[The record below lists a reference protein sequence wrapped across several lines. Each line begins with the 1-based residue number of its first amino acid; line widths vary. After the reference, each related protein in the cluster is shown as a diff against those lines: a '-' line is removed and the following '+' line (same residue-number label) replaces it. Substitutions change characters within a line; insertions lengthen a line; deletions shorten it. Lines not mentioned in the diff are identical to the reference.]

1 MSGTREV
8 KQLQKAKSK
17 AQRNNNLREE
27 ASLCNQLGEILA
39 RSGNFQAAIE
49 EHQQELQ
56 LSESLRDVIGC
67 AIANRKIGECFA
79 ELGNYEA
86 ALKHQR
92 RHLQLARSV
101 NDAAEEQRAWATI
114 GRTFLFRY
122 EADQSQDSLREAEGA
137 FRKSLTIVDERLEG
151 KVLSR
156 ELSEMRARLYLN
168 LGFVYD
174 GLKDSQRCS
183 DFIRR
188 SVFIAEQN
196 KLLEDLYRANFNL
209 GSIHFRNGQH
219 SRAVRCLEHA
229 KECARK
235 MKEKFLESECYHS
248 IGQVLLNLGD
258 FVAAKRALKKA
269 YTMGSQQPSERGAV
283 RRNLKYAI
291 KGCHLE
297 EALAEQPESD
307 AQGIVGMT
315 EQLGDLYCK
324 VGCYRKALDSY
335 QAQLSGA
342 QSLGKPARE
351 LSAIHVSLAAT
362 YTDLKQ
368 HKKAVEHYR
377 KELALREG
385 SPVEECE
392 TWLNI
397 ALSLEEDGRV
407 LEELEECYQSALEC
421 AQRAGL
427 PKLQHRVL
435 KQLLTVQQKL
445 GSPDTDSTVSRLQD
459 LCGSQAWSDGES
471 EGEEEQE
478 EEENSEELMD
488 SDLELSESEEE
499 DLDGY
504 QKAVPGRRKA
514 KQWSRRNEKGE
525 TILHRA
531 CIEGNLKQ
539 VQYVVDKGHPLNP
552 RDYCGWTP
560 LHEACNHGHL
570 DIVRFLLDRG
580 ANVNDTGG
588 PHCDG
593 VTPLH
598 DALTCGNF
606 QVAQL
611 LIERGAS
618 GTLRNAKGET
628 PHDSLREW
636 LRMYGKHLD
645 QETRQECRETE
656 NLLKTAASGRAP
668 RPPQQMVSDFQDSQL
683 FDAENSEPLVPPSS
697 RVASSSLGVE
707 AVPCSS
713 SRGRSSSTQQP
724 QYRDRDGDRDSES
737 VALELREQAEDQ
749 LGSCSSSESTTELD
763 DSIIS
768 PLRPIRGKRRLLR
781 PTSPLTLQPV
791 NPTYP
796 HAADDLDWANEDE
809 DEAEEDPPIRSV
821 DLQESPVSMRKEY
834 QRAIQSLGSAKSR
847 LLMSNSLSEP
857 GSTLVTMMSASS
869 RSALVPEEEYV
880 ADDWLEDD
888 IGEVQSK
895 KRRRI
900 SSGQEARREAVIPA
914 KSTRGQSASV
924 AIPTPT
930 SRGTA
935 SRGMSMKK
943 GPSRQV
949 KMTQLS
955 GMVVLGSRRSG
966 SPLPFTQEEQS
977 SSLSQTPVQHHLQA
991 VAPALPAPIR
1001 VRVRVQD
1008 NVFLIPIPR
1017 SEAETCTVSW
1027 LADQAAQRYYQACGL
1042 HPHLSL
1048 QKEGAL
1054 LAPQDMILH
1063 VLHSNEE
1070 VLAEVRSWD
1079 LPSLLDRY
1087 RKACQSLSVD
1097 ENRTLSRLCEL
1108 QDGSPCLSASHLSLQ
1123 PRCIAPLLRCLK
1135 LQACLKELRLPGNRL
1150 HDSLMGELI
1159 ATATTM
1165 PSLRILDLS
1174 ANHITGEGLKQA
1186 CVALEGQSQ
1195 TVFPSLEELDLSLNL
1210 LGDSISQS
1218 LASLVLACPL
1228 LATLRLQGCGLSAC
1242 FLQHHRPL
1250 LASALTGT
1258 GLLKTVCLS
1267 HNALGSMGV
1276 ELVLRTMPPNSLT
1289 RLELSAIRLGPAD
1302 YPIMDHVIAY
1312 LTQEGCCLTH
1322 LSLAGNGLTDSD
1334 ICTLARC
1341 LPVCPSLVSL
1351 DLSGNP
1357 GVTAAGLQT
1366 LLSVLKEGH
1375 CTLQSLNLAGCLVSG
1390 PWDSVSLDSLSSCL
1404 QELRLCSRR
1413 LNKLDKEALVWDRR
1427 PGLISVMS
1435 RHNKCFIRTADS

>member
-1 MSGTREV
+1 LMHSHT
-8 KQLQKAKSK
+8 
-17 AQRNNNLREE
+17 
-27 ASLCNQLGEILA
+27 
-39 RSGNFQAAIE
+39 
-49 EHQQELQ
+49 
-56 LSESLRDVIGC
+56 LSQ
-67 AIANRKIGECFA
+67 
-79 ELGNYEA
+79 
-86 ALKHQR
+86 HQR
-92 RHLQLARSV
+92 RHLELARSV

-137 FRKSLTIVDERLEG
+137 FRKSLYIVDERLEG

-219 SRAVRCLEHA
+219 TRAVRCLEHA

-291 KGCHLE
+291 KGCRLE

-407 LEELEECYQSALEC
+407 LEELEGCYQSALEC

-427 PKLQHRVL
+427 PKLQ
-435 KQLLTVQQKL
+435 
-445 GSPDTDSTVSRLQD
+445 
-459 LCGSQAWSDGES
+459 
-471 EGEEEQE
+471 
-478 EEENSEELMD
+478 
-488 SDLELSESEEE
+488 
-499 DLDGY
+499 
-504 QKAVPGRRKA
+504 
-514 KQWSRRNEKGE
+514 
-525 TILHRA
+525 
-531 CIEGNLKQ
+531 
-539 VQYVVDKGHPLNP
+539 
-552 RDYCGWTP
+552 
-560 LHEACNHGHL
+560 
-570 DIVRFLLDRG
+570 
-580 ANVNDTGG
+580 
-588 PHCDG
+588 
-593 VTPLH
+593 
-598 DALTCGNF
+598 
-606 QVAQL
+606 
-611 LIERGAS
+611 
-618 GTLRNAKGET
+618 GET

-656 NLLKTAASGRAP
+656 NLLKTAASGRA
-668 RPPQQMVSDFQDSQL
+668 
-683 FDAENSEPLVPPSS
+683 
-697 RVASSSLGVE
+697 
-707 AVPCSS
+707 
-713 SRGRSSSTQQP
+713 
-724 QYRDRDGDRDSES
+724 
-737 VALELREQAEDQ
+737 
-749 LGSCSSSESTTELD
+749 
-763 DSIIS
+763 
-768 PLRPIRGKRRLLR
+768 
-781 PTSPLTLQPV
+781 
-791 NPTYP
+791 
-796 HAADDLDWANEDE
+796 DDLDWANEDE
-809 DEAEEDPPIRSV
+809 ADEDPPIRSV
-821 DLQESPVSMRKEY
+821 DLQDSPVSMRKEY

-857 GSTLVTMMSASS
+857 GSTLVTMVSASS

-914 KSTRGQSASV
+914 KSTRGQPASV

-930 SRGTA
+930 SRGSA

-943 GPSRQV
+943 GHSRQV

-1276 ELVLRTMPPNSLT
+1276 ELVLRTMPLNSLT

-1302 YPIMDHVIAY
+1302 HPIMDHVIAY
-1312 LTQEGCCLTH
+1312 LTQVTLPEHSIVPLTM
-1322 LSLAGNGLTDSD
+1322 STAV
-1334 ICTLARC
+1334 CVC

-1375 CTLQSLNLAGCLVSG
+1375 CKLQSLNLAGLKKTESVAGAVELNQTVRVESKINSAIEKMEKVTAGEEFEFNTPKKKRQRKRVDDGAAKKKANVTEESVAEPGQSKVTVPWSVRVASKTPEESSEIDSKEEVGLTDCSQASDSALSG
-1390 PWDSVSLDSLSSCL
+1390 NGYSVSNIKYIFRNH
-1404 QELRLCSRR
+1404 E
-1413 LNKLDKEALVWDRR
+1413 
-1427 PGLISVMS
+1427 G
-1435 RHNKCFIRTADS
+1435 